1 MFFQD
6 LLSVS
11 LVKFVNDSVQMFSIF
26 IDFFLGG
33 WNAGI
38 AVLLL
43 SMRKI
48 DCTLCEFLCLG
59 FCFIYL

>member
-11 LVKFVNDSVQMFSIF
+11 LVKFVNDFVPMFSIF
-26 IDFFLGG
+26 IDLEGEY
-33 WNAGI
+33 AGI
-38 AVLLL
+38 EVLLL

-48 DCTLCEFLCLG
+48 DHTL
-59 FCFIYL
+59 